1 MACSL
6 FWCILFF
13 QELLNACITIDNIGK
28 YVLRFDFFK
37 FPFPGIIQI
46 LGYSW
51 VGQNVEYVKK
61 FTRGTLK
68 QKGFD
73 LKDTAGVEIDTSF
86 SCPLT
91 QNYLEL
97 YVLCKII
104 PLYVS
109 NATSKLL
116 FCTFVHFQINT
127 LQNGFVDSFH
137 LLSLFMNVTKI
148 GKKGKNETNP
158 LHLKLHVD
166 KFFQQKIK

>member
-1 MACSL
+1 MFC
-6 FWCILFF
+6 
-13 QELLNACITIDNIGK
+13 
-28 YVLRFDFFK
+28 VLIFLR
-37 FPFPGIIQI
+37 IIQI

-51 VGQNVEYVKK
+51 VRQNVEYVRT
-61 FTRGTLK
+61 FTRPGGTLK

-109 NATSKLL
+109 NATLKLL
-116 FCTFVHFQINT
+116 FCTFVHFQINM

-158 LHLKLHVD
+158 PHSKLQMD